1 MEKITIQDGGNDVL
15 GAIANLG
22 LPIGLSIFANKYEPK
37 KSDKSN
43 DDDSNSQKG
52 GVFLSDSLLLEAGLA
67 VVPFGLIALTENN
80 DDEKQKTD
88 KSPEKSPK

>member
-80 DDEKQKTD
+80 IFNI
-88 KSPEKSPK
+88 

>member
-52 GVFLSDSLLLEAGLA
+52 GVFLSE
-67 VVPFGLIALTENN
+67 LIGRSCSSSFSYSI
-80 DDEKQKTD
+80 D
-88 KSPEKSPK
+88 

>member
-1 MEKITIQDGGNDVL
+1 METITIQDGGNDVL

-37 KSDKSN
+37 KSDKSTE
-43 DDDSNSQKG
+43 DSSSQKG

-80 DDEKQKTD
+80 DEKQKD
-88 KSPEKSPK
+88 EKNPQKSSK

>member
-80 DDEKQKTD
+80 DDKQKAD
-88 KSPEKSPK
+88 KKPEKSSK